1 MEHWDLLDERGNP
14 TGRTISRGELL
25 REGQYHLV
33 EHIWI
38 VDSRGRILIQ
48 RRADHLR
55 LMPGTW
61 AANSGSA
68 IAGEDSESAARR
80 ELFEELSIRTLPGE
94 LYYGGRMRRRNSFT
108 DVWVLYRD
116 IDPDTL
122 RLQREEVAEV
132 RWVAVDELLEMIR
145 QRRFHHYG
153 SAYFQF
159 VFRAIER
166 GCRTLYVTDLDGT
179 LLRDDGTIS
188 PSTAQTLNR
197 LISRGMLISAATAR
211 GLIGV
216 EMIPLSSIHFRLP
229 VVLMGGAMLYDPGR
243 RRIVQACEMNAE
255 TVGRILAA
263 LTDAGRTAMLF
274 RRRGNEV
281 HVYYTR
287 LSPAEEAFIR
297 RKTPDG
303 RGFDRFFHH
312 VGQLKASPAL
322 FFSCQGSHG
331 EQTALKARLDAIP
344 GIRVE
349 LYADT
354 YQSDAWFLEISREDA
369 GKDQGVERLRRRVRA
384 KRVVAFGDNRN
395 DVPLFRTA
403 DLAVCVEN
411 AAPEARAAADMVIA
425 SNEEDGVAAYLYGIY
440 NRKV

>member
-1 MEHWDLLDERGNP
+1 MERWDLLDERGNP

-25 REGQYHLV
+25 RDGQYHLV

-38 VDSRGRILIQ
+38 VDSKGRILIQ

-55 LMPGTW
+55 LMPGVW

-68 IAGEDSESAARR
+68 VAGEDSESAARR

-94 LYYGGRMRRRNSFT
+94 LHYGGRMRRRNSFT

-132 RWVAVDELLEMIR
+132 RWVTVDELLDMIR
-145 QRRFHHYG
+145 RRKFHHYG
-153 SAYFQF
+153 TAYFQF

-179 LLRDDGTIS
+179 LLRNDGTIS
-188 PSTAQTLNR
+188 PETAQTLNR

-211 GLIGV
+211 GLVGV
-216 EMIPLSSIHFRLP
+216 EMIPLSAIHFRLP
-229 VVLMGGAMLYDPGR
+229 VVLMGGALLYDPGR
-243 RRIVQACEMNAE
+243 RRIVHACEMNAE
-255 TVGRILAA
+255 MVGRILDAFSA
-263 LTDAGRTAMLF
+263 AGRTPMLF
-274 RRRGNEV
+274 RRRGNEI

-287 LSPAEEAFIR
+287 VTPAEEAFIH
-297 RKTPDG
+297 RKGADG
-303 RGFDRFFHH
+303 RSFDRFFHH
-312 VGQLKASPAL
+312 VGQLKSSPAV
-322 FFSCQGSHG
+322 FFSCQGSYAD
-331 EQTALKARLDAIP
+331 QTALKAHLDSIP
-344 GIRVE
+344 GIRID

-354 YQSDAWFLEISREDA
+354 YQTDAWFLEISREDA
-369 GKDQGVERLRRRVRA
+369 GKDQGVERLRRRIRA

-395 DVPLFRTA
+395 DIPLFRTA

-411 AAPEARAAADMVIA
+411 AAPEAREAADMVIG
-425 SNEEDGVAAYLYGIY
+425 SNETDGVARYLYSIY